1 MLTFMSNYGLYAHGG
16 SANHG
21 CEAIV
26 RSIIKL
32 LSLNK
37 EHILCSNAP
46 TEDIK
51 YQLNELITI
60 TKAQNGIKTNFIYK
74 LKSKLSSNPDRLYYN
89 SIYHELPQLLQNTD
103 IALSIGGDNYC
114 YSSLALEMSVL
125 LSIIRQRTKASP
137 ILLGCSIESKE
148 YKNYLETDFKKYDKI
163 IARESITYSLLNES
177 GLKNIFCIPDP
188 AFQLNRKDL
197 PLPIQFTENNTV
209 GINISPM
216 IIGYENQ
223 KGITLQN
230 YIELITYILHKTDMQ
245 IALIPHVVWTNNDDR
260 IPLQILFN
268 KFKDTGR
275 ICMITD
281 HNAEELKGY
290 IARCRFMIAAR
301 THASIAAYSQQIP
314 TLVVGYSVKAKGI
327 ATDIFG
333 TDRNY
338 VIPVQELTK
347 PNKLKD
353 AFILLMA
360 QEKNIKNYM
369 SSFIPEYKERCFQLK
384 EIISL

>member
-1 MLTFMSNYGLYAHGG
+1 MSNYGLYAHGG

-21 CEAIV
+21 CEAIA

-60 TKAQNGIKTNFIYK
+60 TKVQNGIKTNFIYK
-74 LKSKLSSNPDRLYYN
+74 LSSKLSSNPDKLYYN

-114 YSSLALEMSVL
+114 YSGLALEMSVL
-125 LSIIRQRTKASP
+125 LSIIRQKTKASP

-148 YKNYLETDFKKYDKI
+148 YKNYLDTDFKKYEKI

-197 PLPIQFTENNTV
+197 PLPTQFIENNTI
-209 GINISPM
+209 GINVSPM

-301 THASIAAYSQQIP
+301 THASIAAYSQQVP
-314 TLVVGYSVKAKGI
+314 TLVVGYSVKARGI

-333 TDRNY
+333 TDKNY
-338 VIPVQELTK
+338 VIPVQELTSS
-347 PNKLKD
+347 NTLKD
-353 AFILLMA
+353 AFILLMT

-369 SSFIPEYKERCFQLK
+369 NSFIPEYNERCLRLK

>member
-1 MLTFMSNYGLYAHGG
+1 MSNYGLYAHGG

-21 CEAIV
+21 CEAIA

-74 LKSKLSSNPDRLYYN
+74 LSSKLSSNPDKLYYN

-114 YSSLALEMSVL
+114 YSGLALEMSVL
-125 LSIIRQRTKASP
+125 LSIIRQKTKASP

-148 YKNYLETDFKKYDKI
+148 YKNYLDTDFKKYEKI

-197 PLPIQFTENNTV
+197 PLPTQFIENNTI
-209 GINISPM
+209 GINVSPM

-301 THASIAAYSQQIP
+301 THASIAAYSQQVP
-314 TLVVGYSVKAKGI
+314 TLVVGYSVKARGI

-333 TDRNY
+333 TDKNY
-338 VIPVQELTK
+338 VIPVQELTSS
-347 PNKLKD
+347 NTLKD
-353 AFILLMA
+353 AFILLMT

-369 SSFIPEYKERCFQLK
+369 NSFIPEYNERCLRLK

>member
-1 MLTFMSNYGLYAHGG
+1 MSNYGLYAHGG

-114 YSSLALEMSVL
+114 YSGLALEMSVL
-125 LSIIRQRTKASP
+125 LSIIRQKTKASP

-148 YKNYLETDFKKYDKI
+148 YKNYLETDFKKYEKI

-197 PLPIQFTENNTV
+197 PLPTQFTENNTV
-209 GINISPM
+209 GINVSPM

-230 YIELITYILHKTDMQ
+230 YIELIAYILHKTDMQ
-245 IALIPHVVWTNNDDR
+245 IALIPHVVWINNDDR
-260 IPLQILFN
+260 KPLQILFN

-301 THASIAAYSQQIP
+301 THASIAAYSQQVP

-338 VIPVQELTK
+338 VIPVQELTT

-353 AFILLMA
+353 AFISLMA
-360 QEKNIKNYM
+360 QEKDIKNYM
-369 SSFIPEYKERCFQLK
+369 NSFIPEYNERCLQLK
-384 EIISL
+384 EIIS

>member
-1 MLTFMSNYGLYAHGG
+1 MLNYGLYAHGG

-26 RSIIKL
+26 KSIIKL
-32 LSLNK
+32 LTLDKN
-37 EHILCSNAP
+37 HILCSNAP

-60 TKAQNGIKTNFIYK
+60 TKAQNSIKTSFIYK
-74 LKSKLSSNPDRLYYN
+74 LRSKLSFNPDRLYYN
-89 SIYHELPQLLQNTD
+89 SIYRELPKLLQNTD

-114 YSSLALEMSVL
+114 YSGLALEMSVL

-197 PLPIQFTENNTV
+197 PLPTQFTENNTV

>member
-1 MLTFMSNYGLYAHGG
+1 MSNYGLYAHGG

-21 CEAIV
+21 CEAIA

-89 SIYHELPQLLQNTD
+89 SIYHELPQLLQNAD

-114 YSSLALEMSVL
+114 YSGLALEMSVL
-125 LSIIRQRTKASP
+125 LSIIRQKTKASP

-148 YKNYLETDFKKYDKI
+148 YKNYLETDFKKYEKI

-197 PLPIQFTENNTV
+197 PLPTQFTENNTV
-209 GINISPM
+209 GINVSPM

-230 YIELITYILHKTDMQ
+230 YIELIAYILHKTDMQ
-245 IALIPHVVWTNNDDR
+245 LALIPHVVSTNNDDR
-260 IPLQILFN
+260 KPLQILFN

-301 THASIAAYSQQIP
+301 THASIAAYSQQVP

-338 VIPVQELTK
+338 VIPVQELTN

-360 QEKNIKNYM
+360 QEKYIKNYM
-369 SSFIPEYKERCFQLK
+369 NSFIPEYNERCLQLK
-384 EIISL
+384 EIIS

>member
-1 MLTFMSNYGLYAHGG
+1 MFMSNYGLYAHGG

-37 EHILCSNAP
+37 DHILCSNAP

-60 TKAQNGIKTNFIYK
+60 TKAQNDIKTNFIYK

-114 YSSLALEMSVL
+114 YSGLALEMSVL
-125 LSIIRQRTKASP
+125 LSIIRQKTKASP

-148 YKNYLETDFKKYDKI
+148 YKNYLETDFKKYEKI

-197 PLPIQFTENNTV
+197 PLPPQFTENNTV
-209 GINISPM
+209 GINVSPM

-230 YIELITYILHKTDMQ
+230 YIELIAYILHKTDMQ
-245 IALIPHVVWTNNDDR
+245 IALIPHVVWINNDDR
-260 IPLQILFN
+260 KPLQILFN

-301 THASIAAYSQQIP
+301 THASIAAYSQQVP

-338 VIPVQELTK
+338 VIPVQELTS

-369 SSFIPEYKERCFQLK
+369 NSFIPEYNERCLQLK
-384 EIISL
+384 GIIS

>member
-1 MLTFMSNYGLYAHGG
+1 MLNYGLYAHGG

-37 EHILCSNAP
+37 DHILCSNAP

-60 TKAQNGIKTNFIYK
+60 TKAQNDIKTNFIYK

-114 YSSLALEMSVL
+114 YSGLALEMSVL
-125 LSIIRQRTKASP
+125 LSIIRQKTKASP

-148 YKNYLETDFKKYDKI
+148 YKNYLETDFKKYEKI

-197 PLPIQFTENNTV
+197 PLPPQFTENNTV
-209 GINISPM
+209 GINVSPM

-230 YIELITYILHKTDMQ
+230 YIELIAYILHKTDMQ
-245 IALIPHVVWTNNDDR
+245 IALIPHVVWINNDDR
-260 IPLQILFN
+260 KPLQILFN

-301 THASIAAYSQQIP
+301 THASIAAYSQQVP

-338 VIPVQELTK
+338 VIPVQELTS

-369 SSFIPEYKERCFQLK
+369 NSFIPEYNERCLQLK
-384 EIISL
+384 GIIS

>member
-1 MLTFMSNYGLYAHGG
+1 MSNYGLYAHGG

-114 YSSLALEMSVL
+114 YSGLALEMSVL
-125 LSIIRQRTKASP
+125 LSIIRQKTKASP

-148 YKNYLETDFKKYDKI
+148 YKNYLETDFKKYEKI

-197 PLPIQFTENNTV
+197 PLPTQFTENNTV
-209 GINISPM
+209 GINVSPM

-230 YIELITYILHKTDMQ
+230 YIELVAYILHKTDMQ
-245 IALIPHVVWTNNDDR
+245 IALIPHVIWTNNDDR
-260 IPLQILFN
+260 KPLQILFN

-281 HNAEELKGY
+281 YNAEELKGY

-301 THASIAAYSQQIP
+301 THASIAAYSQQVP

-338 VIPVQELTK
+338 VIPVQELTN

-353 AFILLMA
+353 AFISLMA
-360 QEKNIKNYM
+360 QEKDIKNYM
-369 SSFIPEYKERCFQLK
+369 NSFIPEYNERCLQLK
-384 EIISL
+384 EIIS

>member
-1 MLTFMSNYGLYAHGG
+1 MSNYGLYAHGG

-21 CEAIV
+21 CEAIA

-89 SIYHELPQLLQNTD
+89 SIYHELPQLLQNAD

-114 YSSLALEMSVL
+114 YSGLALEMSVL
-125 LSIIRQRTKASP
+125 LSIIGQKTKASP

-148 YKNYLETDFKKYDKI
+148 YKNYLETDFKKYEKI

-197 PLPIQFTENNTV
+197 PLPTQFTENNTV
-209 GINISPM
+209 GINVSPM

-230 YIELITYILHKTDMQ
+230 YIELIAYILHKTDMQ
-245 IALIPHVVWTNNDDR
+245 LALIPHVVSTNNDDR
-260 IPLQILFN
+260 KPLQILFN

-301 THASIAAYSQQIP
+301 THASIAAYSQQVP

-338 VIPVQELTK
+338 VIPVQELTN

>member
-1 MLTFMSNYGLYAHGG
+1 MSNYGLYAHGG

-21 CEAIV
+21 CEAIA

-89 SIYHELPQLLQNTD
+89 SIYHELPQLLQNAD

-114 YSSLALEMSVL
+114 YSGLALEMSVL
-125 LSIIRQRTKASP
+125 LSIIGQKTKASP

-148 YKNYLETDFKKYDKI
+148 YKNYLETDFKKYEKI

-197 PLPIQFTENNTV
+197 PLPTQFTENNTV
-209 GINISPM
+209 GINVSPM

-230 YIELITYILHKTDMQ
+230 YIELIAYILHKTDMQ
-245 IALIPHVVWTNNDDR
+245 LALIPHVVSTNNDDR
-260 IPLQILFN
+260 KPLQILFN

-301 THASIAAYSQQIP
+301 THASIAAYSQQVP

-338 VIPVQELTK
+338 VIPVQELTN

-360 QEKNIKNYM
+360 QEKYIKNYM
-369 SSFIPEYKERCFQLK
+369 NSFIPEYNERCLQLK
-384 EIISL
+384 EIIS

>member
-1 MLTFMSNYGLYAHGG
+1 MLNYGLYAHGG

-26 RSIIKL
+26 KSIIKL
-32 LSLNK
+32 LTLDK
-37 EHILCSNAP
+37 DHILCSNAP

-60 TKAQNGIKTNFIYK
+60 TKAQNSIKTNFIYK
-74 LKSKLSSNPDRLYYN
+74 LRSKLSSNPDRLYYS
-89 SIYHELPQLLQNTD
+89 SIYRELPKLLQNTD

-114 YSSLALEMSVL
+114 YSGLALEMSVL
-125 LSIIRQRTKASP
+125 LSIIRQSTKASP

-197 PLPIQFTENNTV
+197 PLPTQFTENNTV

-314 TLVVGYSVKAKGI
+314 TLVVGYSIKAKGI

>member
-1 MLTFMSNYGLYAHGG
+1 MLNYGLYAHGG

-26 RSIIKL
+26 KSIIKL
-32 LSLNK
+32 LTLNK
-37 EHILCSNAP
+37 DHILCSNAP

-60 TKAQNGIKTNFIYK
+60 IKAQSTLKTNFIYK
-74 LKSKLSSNPDRLYYN
+74 LSSKLSSNPDKLYYN

-114 YSSLALEMSVL
+114 YSGLALEMSVL
-125 LSIIRQRTKASP
+125 LSIIRQKTKASP

-148 YKNYLETDFKKYDKI
+148 YKNYLETDFKKYEKI

-197 PLPIQFTENNTV
+197 PLPTQFIENNTI
-209 GINISPM
+209 GINVSPM

-301 THASIAAYSQQIP
+301 THASIAAYSQQVP
-314 TLVVGYSVKAKGI
+314 TLVVGYSVKARGI

-333 TDRNY
+333 TDKNY
-338 VIPVQELTK
+338 VIPVQELTSS
-347 PNKLKD
+347 NTLKD
-353 AFILLMA
+353 AFILLMT

-369 SSFIPEYKERCFQLK
+369 NSFIPEYNERCLRLK

>member
-1 MLTFMSNYGLYAHGG
+1 MSNYGLYAHGG

-114 YSSLALEMSVL
+114 YSGLALEMSVL
-125 LSIIRQRTKASP
+125 LSIIRQKTKASL

-148 YKNYLETDFKKYDKI
+148 YKNYLETDFKKYEKI

-197 PLPIQFTENNTV
+197 PLPTQFTENNTV
-209 GINISPM
+209 GINVSPM

-230 YIELITYILHKTDMQ
+230 YIELVAYILHKTDMQ
-245 IALIPHVVWTNNDDR
+245 IALIPHVIWTNNDDR
-260 IPLQILFN
+260 KPLQILFN

-281 HNAEELKGY
+281 YNAEELKGY

-301 THASIAAYSQQIP
+301 THASIAAYSQQVP

-338 VIPVQELTK
+338 VIPVQELTN

-353 AFILLMA
+353 AFISLMA
-360 QEKNIKNYM
+360 QEKDIKNYM
-369 SSFIPEYKERCFQLK
+369 NSFIPEYNERCLQLK
-384 EIISL
+384 EIIS

>member
-1 MLTFMSNYGLYAHGG
+1 MSNYGLYAHGG

-21 CEAIV
+21 CEAIA

-89 SIYHELPQLLQNTD
+89 SIYHELPQLLQNAD

-114 YSSLALEMSVL
+114 YSGLALEMSVL
-125 LSIIRQRTKASP
+125 LSIIGQKTKASP

-148 YKNYLETDFKKYDKI
+148 YKNYLETDFKKYEKI

-197 PLPIQFTENNTV
+197 PLPTQFTENNTV
-209 GINISPM
+209 GINVSPM

-230 YIELITYILHKTDMQ
+230 YIELIAYILHKTDMQ
-245 IALIPHVVWTNNDDR
+245 LALIPHVVSTNNDDR
-260 IPLQILFN
+260 KPLQMLFN

-301 THASIAAYSQQIP
+301 THASIAAYSQQVP

-338 VIPVQELTK
+338 VIPVQELTN

>member
-1 MLTFMSNYGLYAHGG
+1 MSNYGLYAHGG

-21 CEAIV
+21 CEAIA

-89 SIYHELPQLLQNTD
+89 SIYHELPQLLQNAD

-125 LSIIRQRTKASP
+125 LSIIGQKTKASP

-148 YKNYLETDFKKYDKI
+148 YKNYLETDFKKYEKI

-197 PLPIQFTENNTV
+197 PLPTQFTENNTV
-209 GINISPM
+209 GINVSPM

-230 YIELITYILHKTDMQ
+230 YIELIAYILHKTDMQ
-245 IALIPHVVWTNNDDR
+245 LALIPHVVSTNNDDR
-260 IPLQILFN
+260 KPLQILFN

-301 THASIAAYSQQIP
+301 THASIAAYSQQVP

-338 VIPVQELTK
+338 VIPVQELTN

-360 QEKNIKNYM
+360 QEKYIKNYM
-369 SSFIPEYKERCFQLK
+369 NSFIPEYNERCLQLK
-384 EIISL
+384 EIIS

>member
-1 MLTFMSNYGLYAHGG
+1 MLNYGLYAHGG

-37 EHILCSNAP
+37 DHILCSNAP
-46 TEDIK
+46 SEDIK

-114 YSSLALEMSVL
+114 YSGLALEMSVL
-125 LSIIRQRTKASP
+125 LSIIRQKTKASP

-148 YKNYLETDFKKYDKI
+148 YKNYLETDFKKYEKI

-197 PLPIQFTENNTV
+197 PLPTEFTENNTV
-209 GINISPM
+209 GINVSPM

-260 IPLQILFN
+260 KPLQILFN

-301 THASIAAYSQQIP
+301 THASIAAYSQQVP

-333 TDRNY
+333 TDKNY
-338 VIPVQELTK
+338 VIPVQELTS

-369 SSFIPEYKERCFQLK
+369 NSFIPEYNERCLQLK
-384 EIISL
+384 GIIS